1 MIEGYYDPMLQDVMN
16 TPVYMGGNPSIS
28 AWISAD
34 NMTPTKPM
42 DAMISFMT
50 GVNDYTQTRLVS

>member
-16 TPVYMGGNPSIS
+16 TPVYMGGDPSIS

-34 NMTPTKPM
+34 NMTPTKPIN
-42 DAMISFMT
+42 AMISFMT
-50 GVNDYTQTRLVS
+50 GVNDYT